1 MARLIPGRGAWYNP
15 AMAVTRSLL
24 LLILCTAQVG
34 PAAALARPLTL
45 APFDVSPI
53 IEVQARK
60 GTRLYSPDGTGAAPT
75 LPADTATQA
84 QSSEEALEQC
94 MNTWDTGTHITKS
107 KWREICQRQLK
118 DRENMYR

>member
-1 MARLIPGRGAWYNP
+1 M
-15 AMAVTRSLL
+15 
-24 LLILCTAQVG
+24 
-34 PAAALARPLTL
+34 
-45 APFDVSPI
+45 SPI

-84 QSSEEALEQC
+84 QSAEEALEQC

-118 DRENMYR
+118 DREEMYR

>member
-1 MARLIPGRGAWYNP
+1 MP
-15 AMAVTRSLL
+15 VTRSVLL
-24 LLILCTAQVG
+24 VIFCTAQAG
-34 PAAALARPLTL
+34 HAALAGPILSKT
-45 APFDVSPI
+45 PFDASPI

-118 DRENMYR
+118 DREDMYR

>member
-1 MARLIPGRGAWYNP
+1 MA
-15 AMAVTRSLL
+15 AMPVTRSVLL
-24 LLILCTAQVG
+24 VIFCAAQAGHAVLASPILSET
-34 PAAALARPLTL
+34 
-45 APFDVSPI
+45 PFDVSPI

-75 LPADTATQA
+75 LPADTATEA
-84 QSSEEALEQC
+84 QSAAEALEQC
-94 MNTWDTGTHITKS
+94 MTTWDTGTHITKS